1 MIISSLWTI
10 WTLIK
15 IRWLHCTLQ
24 YYCCYWSEI
33 SNPTS
38 IGIFIRFV
46 SYSLSSI
53 CCIIDIKKKKN
64 VIQRKYIIKLLK
76 LFFIMKFIGVSLQNI
91 INFIKFSFSD
101 RRKIF
106 STDEYLNKLY
116 IITNYL
122 ININYNKKDF

>member
-24 YYCCYWSEI
+24 YYCYYWSEI

-38 IGIFIRFV
+38 IGISYFHKIR
-46 SYSLSSI
+46 
-53 CCIIDIKKKKN
+53 IIFSFLHLLHHRYKEKEK
-64 VIQRKYIIKLLK
+64 RKYIIKLLK